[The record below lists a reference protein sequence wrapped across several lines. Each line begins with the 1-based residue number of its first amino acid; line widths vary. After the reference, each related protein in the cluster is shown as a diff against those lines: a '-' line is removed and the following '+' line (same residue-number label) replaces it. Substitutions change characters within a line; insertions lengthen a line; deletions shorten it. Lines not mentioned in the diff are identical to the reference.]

1 MTPDA
6 LFYETAANAHG
17 LKHDPFKA
25 IVAPRPIGWIGTK
38 AKDGRRNLSPYSFF
52 NAVSDRPKLVMFSSS
67 GHKDSV
73 ANIEETGVF
82 TCSLASRHLAEE
94 MNASSLAVPRGVDE
108 FEIAK
113 LTPVMG
119 RLVDAPYVGEAHAVL
134 ECRAT
139 QILRPLGLDGRESD
153 NWVVF
158 GQVVGI
164 HISPE
169 IVRDG
174 MLDMAVARPL
184 GRMGYMDYCDGGA
197 DVFAM
202 TRPKAG

>member
-1 MTPDA
+1 
-6 LFYETAANAHG
+6 FYETAQNAHG

-38 AKDGRRNLSPYSFF
+38 AANGGLNLSPYSFF
-52 NAVSDRPKLVMFSSS
+52 NAISDRPKLVMFSSS

-73 ANIEETGVF
+73 TNIEETGVF
-82 TCSLASRHLAEE
+82 TCSLASRHLAER
-94 MNASSLAVPRGVDE
+94 MNLSSATVPREVDE
-108 FEIAK
+108 FDLSG
-113 LTPVMG
+113 LTPVTG
-119 RLVDAPYVGEAHAVL
+119 RLVDAPYVGEAYAAL

-139 QILRPLGLDGRESD
+139 QILRPVDIEGRETD

-169 IVRDG
+169 ILRDG
-174 MLDMAVARPL
+174 MIDMAVARPL
-184 GRMGYMDYCDGGA
+184 GRMGYMDYADGGA

-202 TRPKAG
+202 TRPK